1 MPAKAGIHDTL
12 VKKSLHKLAWMA
24 AGVQPGPDPGRP

>member
-1 MPAKAGIHDTL
+1 VPTNVMPAKAGIHDTL

-24 AGVQPGPDPGRP
+24 A